1 MLEVRQ
7 AEYVGNYAVHLVF
20 SNGRAGTA
28 DLEQLVFSDRRP
40 VFARLRERASF
51 SSFKVARS
59 TVVWNDE
66 LDIAP
71 EYLFYLAF
79 KDDAALQE
87 QFRQWGYAS
96 LETET
101 QVSSCA

>member
-20 SNGRAGTA
+20 NNGRAGTA

-96 LETET
+96 LETEP
-101 QVSSCA
+101 QASSCA